1 MKEKERGKNETE
13 KKKKKRSEKKSSKAG
28 IEPATSYSV
37 AGHRSLTHSY
47 RLRDCTKPTDIYR
60 KSQWR

>member
-13 KKKKKRSEKKSSKAG
+13 KKGSEKKIPMRESNPRPLNLQPAITITIATASG
-28 IEPATSYSV
+28 I
-37 AGHRSLTHSY
+37 
-47 RLRDCTKPTDIYR
+47 DCTYNNNNTDIYR